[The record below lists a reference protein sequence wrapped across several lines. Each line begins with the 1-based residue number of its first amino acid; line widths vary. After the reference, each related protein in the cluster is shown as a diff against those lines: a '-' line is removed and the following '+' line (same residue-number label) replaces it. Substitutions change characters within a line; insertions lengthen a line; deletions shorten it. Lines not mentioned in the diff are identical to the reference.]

1 MNNSENNNQ
10 EDKFWSVIIEG
21 LNQIELRHQ
30 ECINVINE
38 MGENCDVATVR
49 ELRSNLHFTRLQAKG
64 LSQMAKSKL
73 EKLNTEN

>member
-1 MNNSENNNQ
+1 MKTSDNNNQ
-10 EDKFWSVIIEG
+10 EDNFWSVIIEG

-30 ECINVINE
+30 ECINSINE
-38 MGENCDVATVR
+38 MDETLATVR

-73 EKLNTEN
+73 DKLNTKN

>member
-1 MNNSENNNQ
+1 MKTSDNNNQ
-10 EDKFWSVIIEG
+10 EDNFWSVIIEG

-30 ECINVINE
+30 ECINSINE
-38 MGENCDVATVR
+38 MDETLATLR

-73 EKLNTEN
+73 DKLNTKN

>member
-1 MNNSENNNQ
+1 MKTSDNNNQ
-10 EDKFWSVIIEG
+10 EDNFWSVIIEG

-30 ECINVINE
+30 ECINSINE
-38 MGENCDVATVR
+38 MDETLATVR

-73 EKLNTEN
+73 DKLNIKN

>member
-1 MNNSENNNQ
+1 MKTSDNNNQ
-10 EDKFWSVIIEG
+10 EDNFWSVIIEG

-30 ECINVINE
+30 ECINSINE
-38 MGENCDVATVR
+38 MGETSDVATVR

-73 EKLNTEN
+73 DKLNTKN